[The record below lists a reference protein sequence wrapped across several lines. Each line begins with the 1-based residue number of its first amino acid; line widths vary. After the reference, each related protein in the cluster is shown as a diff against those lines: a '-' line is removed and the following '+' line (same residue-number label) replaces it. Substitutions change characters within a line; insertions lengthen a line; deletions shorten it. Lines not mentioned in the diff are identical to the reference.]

1 MISCVSEIIGSRK
14 EDGLERLQEGGR
26 ETIWG
31 LLGLHSFTHSK
42 PVHGGKPQM
51 LQCSQLQES
60 KCELSRTPLL
70 QWGQKLEVVGC
81 RL

>member
-31 LLGLHSFTHSK
+31 LLGLHSFIHSLILNLFTEGS
-42 PVHGGKPQM
+42 HR
-51 LQCSQLQES
+51 CYSA
-60 KCELSRTPLL
+60 LS
-70 QWGQKLEVVGC
+70 C
-81 RL
+81 RKANVNCLAPRCYSGDKS